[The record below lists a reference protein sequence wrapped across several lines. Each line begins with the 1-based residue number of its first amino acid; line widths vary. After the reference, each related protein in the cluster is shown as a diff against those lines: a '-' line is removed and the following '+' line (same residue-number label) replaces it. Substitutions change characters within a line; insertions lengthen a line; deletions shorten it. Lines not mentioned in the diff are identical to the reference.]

1 MFSVTKKQTTMIIS
15 KVLPAIQR
23 PVHNQWSTFDKL
35 VADLLRDVNQ
45 PSGSA
50 QYPPTNIIETAT
62 AWRIELVVPGLRKE
76 DLTIE
81 LKDNQL
87 TIAAQKTAEK
97 VGGEKVRPREFS
109 LLQFTRRFQL
119 PEAVDQAQIEAR
131 CEAGILT
138 LQLPKRAEALP
149 QQPRRLEIA

>member
-1 MFSVTKKQTTMIIS
+1 LFIVTKKQTTMIVS
-15 KVLPAIQR
+15 KILPAVQR
-23 PVHNQWSTFDKL
+23 PAYNSWSTFDKL
-35 VADLLRDVNQ
+35 VADLFRDVNP
-45 PSGSA
+45 PSGNA
-50 QYPPTNIIETAT
+50 QLPPVNIIETDA

-87 TIAAQKTAEK
+87 TISAQKTEEKAE
-97 VGGEKVRPREFS
+97 GEKVRLRQFN

-119 PEAVDQAQIEAR
+119 PEVVDQEQIEAR

>member
-1 MFSVTKKQTTMIIS
+1 MIVS

-23 PVHNQWSTFDKL
+23 PAYNHWSTFDKMF
-35 VADLLRDVNQ
+35 ADLLRDVNQ
-45 PSGSA
+45 PSGNA
-50 QYPPTNIIETAT
+50 QLPPINIIETDA

-87 TIAAQKTAEK
+87 SVSAQKTEEK
-97 VGGEKVRPREFS
+97 VEGEKVRLRQFNA
-109 LLQFTRRFQL
+109 LQFTRRFQL
-119 PEAVDQAQIEAR
+119 PEAVDQNQIEAR
-131 CEAGILT
+131 CDAGILT
-138 LQLPKRAEALP
+138 LLLPKRAEALP